1 MVNSRIVYFVVYF
14 QLCFVSMSPKVSKI
28 YFQRKEK
35 SFTSPLSTCPSRLIG
50 TAVRSGRNKSHLSG
64 LFSVQYIL

>member
-14 QLCFVSMSPKVSKI
+14 QLCFLSLSPKVSKI

-35 SFTSPLSTCPSRLIG
+35 SFTSPLSTCPTRPYRYRC
-50 TAVRSGRNKSHLSG
+50 TVRA
-64 LFSVQYIL
+64 